1 MVAHHDSVLE
11 EQEVGTAAELLN
23 LRQWTG
29 WCRLRP
35 YRNKF
40 RELKVIFTDVVDVLA
55 IIARLSKG
63 TKRQLIE
70 C

>member
-29 WCRLRP
+29 WGRLRP